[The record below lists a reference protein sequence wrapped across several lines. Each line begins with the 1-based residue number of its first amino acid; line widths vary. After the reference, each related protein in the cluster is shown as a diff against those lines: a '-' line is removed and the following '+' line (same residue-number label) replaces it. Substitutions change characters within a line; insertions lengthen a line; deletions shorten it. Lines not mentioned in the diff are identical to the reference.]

1 MRDETSKHNS
11 LTQPNPTWVGLD
23 WVEFST
29 CDWLEVSHPRLIK
42 LDFEKKLSNLI
53 HTHPLHIII
62 IQACKPFLSS
72 SPGCTNVQ
80 QHFFLNIIFFNGPFT
95 AFSFLFHILIKVVNN
110 VSVI

>member
-1 MRDETSKHNS
+1 MAKHNS
-11 LTQPNPTWVGLD
+11 LTQLNPTSGLGGVVFFTHVMG
-23 WVEFST
+23 WKF
-29 CDWLEVSHPRLIK
+29 LIPALSSWILK
-42 LDFEKKLSNLI
+42 NIIQLDSY
-53 HTHPLHIII
+53 TPLHIII